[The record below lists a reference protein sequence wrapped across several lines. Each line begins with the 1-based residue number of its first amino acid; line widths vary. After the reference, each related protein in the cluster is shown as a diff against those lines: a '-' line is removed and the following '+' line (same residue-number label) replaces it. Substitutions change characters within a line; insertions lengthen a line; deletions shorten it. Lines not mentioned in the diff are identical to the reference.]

1 MERTRTSWTALAVT
15 LLLPLAAACAGET
28 GEEGQMMGEE
38 GMAEEGQMAE
48 EGMAE
53 EAMTA
58 GEMTMLGAMNESGVT
73 GSVDISHSGES
84 VTVAV
89 EAEGLPGAGEYA
101 SHIHMGTCDSPGGVV
116 VPLNSVMGVEG
127 GTGTAT
133 STVGMDQITGGDSYL
148 VMVHGSEGAPIGC
161 ADLPS
166 MSGGM

>member
-15 LLLPLAAACAGET
+15 LLLPLAAACGGEAGQE
-28 GEEGQMMGEE
+28 GE
-38 GMAEEGQMAE
+38 MAE

-53 EAMTA
+53 EGMVEEGMTEEAMTA
-58 GEMTMLGAMNESGVT
+58 GEMAMMGAMNESGVSGNVNVST
-73 GSVDISHSGES
+73 SGES

-89 EAEGLPGAGEYA
+89 EVEGLPGAGEYA
-101 SHIHMGTCDSPGGVV
+101 SHIHTGSCDSPGGVV

-133 STVGMDQITGGDSYL
+133 TTVAMDQITGGDSYL
-148 VMVHGSEGAPIGC
+148 VMVHGSEGAPVAC